1 MVYDIYMMNYF
12 YQANPTSNWMYS
24 MMFGGGYGYNPFA
37 WLAPLMMLD
46 LILKGF
52 ALWKA
57 GRNNHLYWFIALLL
71 INSAGIL
78 PIIYLVFFE
87 KKKK

>member
-1 MVYDIYMMNYF
+1 
-12 YQANPTSNWMYS
+12 
-24 MMFGGGYGYNPFA
+24 MMFGAGIATVA
-37 WLAPLMMLD
+37 WLAPLMIID

-71 INSAGIL
+71 INSLGIL

>member
-12 YQANPTSNWMYS
+12 YQSNPTSNWMYN
-24 MMFGGGYGYNPFA
+24 MMFNGSGFNAFT
-37 WLAPLMMLD
+37 WLMPLILLD
-46 LILKGF
+46 LVLKGF

-71 INSAGIL
+71 VNSMGIL